1 MAVEPSLRFRLLDF
15 GAAMLEGEGIF
26 VPFSGDA
33 TPPGVALGMAAP
45 VTAEM
50 LSLCPVVTS
59 LAVKLLLDLDI
70 ALSLRSGGVSL
81 LSWLFQGSDSLFT
94 SDMRRGSE
102 GLRS

>member
-26 VPFSGDA
+26 VAFSGDA
-33 TPPGVALGMAAP
+33 TPPGVALGTAAP
-45 VTAEM
+45 VTVKL
-50 LSLCPVVTS
+50 LSLEPVVT
-59 LAVKLLLDLDI
+59 LAAKLLLDLDI
-70 ALSLRSGGVSL
+70 AFSLRSGGVSL
-81 LSWLFQGSDSLFT
+81 LSCLFQGSDSLFT